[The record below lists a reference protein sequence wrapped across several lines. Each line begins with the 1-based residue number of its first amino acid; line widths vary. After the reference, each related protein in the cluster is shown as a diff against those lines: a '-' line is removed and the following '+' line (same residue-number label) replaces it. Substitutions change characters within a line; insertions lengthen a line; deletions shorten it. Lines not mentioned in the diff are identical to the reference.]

1 MGQRN
6 IDHWKTLPS
15 GVVNTVT
22 ENASLCDSDFFKYS
36 HKLLR
41 VLRQSSSLEEGIP
54 VQSPGRGMVDV
65 ESPVLEVES

>member
-15 GVVNTVT
+15 RIVKTMT

-41 VLRQSSSLEEGIP
+41 EFCDRVQ
-54 VQSPGRGMVDV
+54 VQSNV